1 MPWELPEVMDPD
13 MARAGW
19 QALQPLVRL
28 EETIPHPSE
37 DFLTVSALEMV
48 WYMRNQ
54 LLRVA
59 DWAGMAHSLEIRV
72 PLVDIVLLRQ
82 VAPLLATKYRPT
94 KLDMAGTLATPLP
107 PEVLNRPK
115 SGFLV
120 PVQRW
125 LAAAS
130 GQGGGRGDHDWRMWA
145 KAVYQHHTTTL

>member
-1 MPWELPEVMDPD
+1 
-13 MARAGW
+13 
-19 QALQPLVRL
+19 
-28 EETIPHPSE
+28 
-37 DFLTVSALEMV
+37 
-48 WYMRNQ
+48 MRNQ

-82 VAPLLATKYRPT
+82 VAPLLVTRLRPT
-94 KLDMAGTLATPLP
+94 KLDMAGTLVTPLP
-107 PEVLNRPK
+107 AEVLNRSK

-130 GQGGGRGDHDWRMWA
+130 GQGRRRIRLADVA
-145 KAVYQHHTTTL
+145 KAVYQHHTAL